1 MQVTEL
7 EPYISRFA
15 VKVLED
21 NGISSLFPPQEEAV
35 KKGLFG
41 QRNMVVAVPT
51 ASGKTLV
58 AELAMLH
65 AVLHGGKALYTV
77 PLRALA
83 AEKFEDFRKWEQIG
97 LKIGMSMGD
106 YEARDD
112 WLGDCD
118 IIVTTSEKAD
128 SLIRNGARWIKDVTC
143 LVVDEIHLLDSAKRG
158 AVLEVLIAK
167 LRRVNPDIR
176 ILALSATIPNAGEIA
191 EWLNAELI
199 RSEWRPTPLY
209 EGVICKGRLEL
220 YRDGIK
226 ISEKSLKGDA
236 VASLVKDTLA
246 DGGSVL
252 IFDSTRRNA
261 EATAV
266 KLSAITRKYVELE
279 QPDNLERLAELAKAI
294 LDENDGEMS
303 QKLAECVRHGVA
315 FHHAGLLNEQ
325 RKAVED
331 AFRQGVIRVVAATPT
346 LAAGVN
352 LPARRVI
359 IKSYRRFDGYS
370 KPIKVLEYK
379 QMAGRAGRPGM
390 DEWGEAV
397 VVARKESDK
406 DFVLN
411 NYVLGEPERV
421 ESKLGSE
428 AHLRFHSLSIVA
440 EGFARTLEELEEFFS
455 STFFFHQNEVS
466 ARYELERIIGQLEKW
481 EMVEWD
487 SDSISPT
494 EFGKL
499 VSILYIDPM
508 TGFIFRDTLSRA
520 KVSGSEVSE
529 VGALHLICR
538 SPDMELLYVR
548 KSEEWIEEE
557 ALAMKDRLT
566 YAPSVYSTDY
576 DWFLSE
582 VKTALCLHDWIN
594 ERDEDVICDKFG
606 IAPGDLRRVV
616 ETAQWLMHAL
626 RRVAEHLAH
635 PQTGF
640 FAGLEERLNYG
651 VKEELLDLIKL
662 RGIGRVRA
670 RKLYQHGIRSID
682 DIIASRDRLPMIIG
696 KGIAEKVLRQL
707 GVE

>member
-1 MQVTEL
+1 
-7 EPYISRFA
+7 
-15 VKVLED
+15 
-21 NGISSLFPPQEEAV
+21 
-35 KKGLFG
+35 
-41 QRNMVVAVPT
+41 
-51 ASGKTLV
+51 
-58 AELAMLH
+58 MLH

-83 AEKFEDFRKWEQIG
+83 AEKFEDFKKWEQIG

-106 YEARDD
+106 YEARDE

-167 LRRVNPDIR
+167 LRKVNPDIR
-176 ILALSATIPNAGEIA
+176 ILALSATIPNASEIA
-191 EWLNAELI
+191 EWLDAELI
-199 RSEWRPTPLY
+199 KSEWRPTPLY
-209 EGVICKGRLEL
+209 EGVICRGRLEL
-220 YRDGIK
+220 YKDGIK
-226 ISEKSLKGDA
+226 IAEKSLKGDA
-236 VASLVKDTLA
+236 VASLVKDTLE

-266 KLSAITRKYVELE
+266 KLSATARRYAEFE
-279 QPDNLERLAELAKAI
+279 RPENLEELTELAKAI
-294 LDENDGEMS
+294 LEENEGEMS

-325 RKAVED
+325 RKVVED
-331 AFRQGVIRVVAATPT
+331 AFRQGMIRVVVATPT

-397 VVARKESDK
+397 VIARKESDK

-428 AHLRFHSLSIVA
+428 AHLRFHSLSIIA
-440 EGFARTLEELEEFFS
+440 EGFARTLEELEGFFS

-487 SDSISPT
+487 GNVSPT
-494 EFGKL
+494 EFGRL
-499 VSILYIDPM
+499 VSRLYIDPM
-508 TGFIFRDTLSRA
+508 TGFIFRDTLSR
-520 KVSGSEVSE
+520 SEVSE
-529 VGALHLICR
+529 IGALHLICR

-548 KSEEWIEEE
+548 RSEEWIEEE
-557 ALAMKDRLT
+557 ALALKERLT
-566 YAPSVYSTDY
+566 YAPSVYSSDY

-594 ERDEDVICDKFG
+594 ERDEDVICDKFS

-651 VKEELLDLIKL
+651 VKEELLDLIRLK
-662 RGIGRVRA
+662 GIGRVRA
-670 RKLYQHGIRSID
+670 RKLYRHGIKSVD
-682 DIIASRDRLPMIIG
+682 DIIASKDKLPMIIG

>member
-1 MQVTEL
+1 MMHITKL
-7 EPYISRFA
+7 EPHISRFA
-15 VKVLED
+15 VKVLEE
-21 NGISSLFPPQEEAV
+21 NGISSLFPPQEDAV

-41 QRNMVVAVPT
+41 ERNMVIAIPT
-51 ASGKTLV
+51 ASGKTLI

-83 AEKFEDFRKWEQIG
+83 AEKFEDFKKWEQIG

-106 YEARDD
+106 YEARDE

-167 LRRVNPDIR
+167 LRKVNPDIR
-176 ILALSATIPNAGEIA
+176 ILALSATIPNASEIA
-191 EWLNAELI
+191 EWLDAELI
-199 RSEWRPTPLY
+199 KSEWRPTPLY
-209 EGVICKGRLEL
+209 EGVICRGRLEL
-220 YRDGIK
+220 YKDGIK
-226 ISEKSLKGDA
+226 IAEKSLKGDA
-236 VASLVKDTLA
+236 VASLVKDTLE

-266 KLSAITRKYVELE
+266 KLSATARRYAEFE
-279 QPDNLERLAELAKAI
+279 RPENLEELTELAKAI
-294 LDENDGEMS
+294 LEENEGEMS

-325 RKAVED
+325 RKVVED
-331 AFRQGVIRVVAATPT
+331 AFRQGMIRVVVATPT

-397 VVARKESDK
+397 VIARKESDK

-428 AHLRFHSLSIVA
+428 AHLRFHSLSIIA
-440 EGFARTLEELEEFFS
+440 EGFARTLEELEGFFS

-487 SDSISPT
+487 GNVSPT
-494 EFGKL
+494 EFGRL
-499 VSILYIDPM
+499 VSRLYIDPM
-508 TGFIFRDTLSRA
+508 TGFIFRDTLSR
-520 KVSGSEVSE
+520 SEVSE
-529 VGALHLICR
+529 IGALHLICR

-548 KSEEWIEEE
+548 RSEEWIEEE
-557 ALAMKDRLT
+557 ALALKERLT
-566 YAPSVYSTDY
+566 YAPSVYSSDY

-594 ERDEDVICDKFG
+594 ERDEDVICDKFS

-651 VKEELLDLIKL
+651 VKEELLDLIRLK
-662 RGIGRVRA
+662 GIGRVRA
-670 RKLYQHGIRSID
+670 RKLYRHGIKSVD
-682 DIIASRDRLPMIIG
+682 DIIASKDKLPMIIG